1 MAIPQSKKLYE
12 PCSIAHFEALEQT
25 QVVCG
30 NFHGLETNTYI
41 PVNRVDQAHS
51 TGYSRYI
58 TNFSFCEEVPGMG

>member
-30 NFHGLETNTYI
+30 NFHGLETNTYF
-41 PVNRVDQAHS
+41 PVNGVDQAHS
-51 TGYSRYI
+51 TGYSR